1 LAKIDIDLFN
11 PKKVMDKYDIDENKA
26 NELIK
31 KMRETIGDNI
41 KLSQLKS
48 LSKSPKAS
56 NTLVGEFVEDAKNQ
70 GTITKREVEQNFS

>member
-1 LAKIDIDLFN
+1 
-11 PKKVMDKYDIDENKA
+11 MEKYDIDENKA
-26 NELIK
+26 NELIE

-56 NTLVGEFVEDAKNQ
+56 NALVGEFVESAKKQ
-70 GTITKREVEQNFS
+70 GTITEKDVEQNFS